1 MCGSTEL
8 LLWSQSLS
16 ILLPDMPRH
25 PGIHLHQIHLFT
37 PLGFGLQ
44 LHGLTPHSIVNTERQ
59 NLLELLAIFLRFFFR
74 VQKQLQDMFRD
85 FNATCID
92 LKIGNNCM
100 KMTGYIA
107 IYKVSF
113 SITLFFAIMFCI
125 TIGVTTSKGIR
136 ACIHNG
142 FWLLKVYQYAFKKS
156 HNH

>member
-1 MCGSTEL
+1 MCRSTEL
-8 LLWSQSLS
+8 LLRAQSLS
-16 ILLPDMPRH
+16 ILLPNMPRH
-25 PGIHLHQIHLFT
+25 PGIHQHQIHLFT
-37 PLGFGLQ
+37 PLGFGLH

-59 NLLELLAIFLRFFFR
+59 NLKSVGNFFFCFFR

-113 SITLFFAIMFCI
+113 SMTLFFATMFCI

-142 FWLLKVYQYAFKKS
+142 FWLLKVYQYAFKNS